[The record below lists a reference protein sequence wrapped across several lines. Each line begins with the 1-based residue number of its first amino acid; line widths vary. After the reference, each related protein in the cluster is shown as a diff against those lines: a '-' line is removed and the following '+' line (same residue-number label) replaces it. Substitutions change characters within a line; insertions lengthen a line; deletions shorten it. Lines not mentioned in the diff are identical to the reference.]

1 MRIVLLTNILTPY
14 RIFFFDRL
22 EGECQKR
29 KIQFTVIVMAETEPG
44 RDWKYSQYQRNYT
57 VLLKGKSI
65 VVQNII
71 LHFNTGLKKIYQ
83 EIKPNIVV
91 CAGSYLYPSLWETL
105 RLKRKFHYKVLY
117 WSESHLNER
126 RNYSRLKYH
135 VREQIRKRVISRFDA
150 YWYAGEFSKQLLEK
164 YAKQGSKYIFL
175 PNLVNPEIYNSAVY
189 FKNSEKNKI
198 AQEYLLN
205 RNKKIFIIPARLAAE
220 KGIIEF
226 LTLFKDIKYKNNATI
241 IIPGRGN
248 LKEKIEEMATE
259 YHLDIRLLGI
269 KQESEMVKL
278 YAVSDALIL
287 PSVSDSNPLSVIEA
301 CWAGLPI
308 LLSEHVGNYP
318 EIVHQGI
325 NGYVFSYKSPEKA
338 KRIIDQMISASSDWY
353 RHAGEVSHGIAENLY
368 NPNTAVPRILSQTI
382 ECCGK

>member
-22 EGECQKR
+22 EGECRKR

-44 RDWKYSQYQRNYT
+44 RDWEYSQYQRNYT

-135 VREQIRKRVISRFDA
+135 VREQIRKRVMP
-150 YWYAGEFSKQLLEK
+150 
-164 YAKQGSKYIFL
+164 GSMRIGM
-175 PNLVNPEIYNSAVY
+175 PENSQ
-189 FKNSEKNKI
+189 NSCLRSMQNK
-198 AQEYLLN
+198 
-205 RNKKIFIIPARLAAE
+205 AA
-220 KGIIEF
+220 ITFFFPIW
-226 LTLFKDIKYKNNATI
+226 
-241 IIPGRGN
+241 
-248 LKEKIEEMATE
+248 
-259 YHLDIRLLGI
+259 
-269 KQESEMVKL
+269 
-278 YAVSDALIL
+278 LIL
-287 PSVSDSNPLSVIEA
+287 KFT
-301 CWAGLPI
+301 I
-308 LLSEHVGNYP
+308 LRFIL
-318 EIVHQGI
+318 
-325 NGYVFSYKSPEKA
+325 
-338 KRIIDQMISASSDWY
+338 RIQRKTKLRRNIF
-353 RHAGEVSHGIAENLY
+353 
-368 NPNTAVPRILSQTI
+368 
-382 ECCGK
+382 